1 MRFGDILRL
10 CRQNLWRRKSR
21 TILTV
26 LGVIVGCCS
35 IVLMV
40 SLGQGIN
47 EQNEKM
53 LKSMGDLSIVTVY
66 TNGYAGPMDDGGS
79 SKMGDTKLDD
89 KAVESFRA
97 MSGVSGVTPMM
108 NFPYNVTARAGAG
121 GRYIYDYVQ
130 IMGIDMTQ
138 FDQMGYKLVGGEKPV
153 KKDQVLAG
161 EWFAYGFMDTLKN
174 GEQRTSTRGDQYSS
188 CTFDQATGQCEEDQD
203 EDPFFDPLTTQISL
217 TTGTNYQGD
226 QYTMNMYG
234 GGGGG
239 TGGAG
244 GGGGAGGASG
254 SAAGQ
259 SENVTLDVRASGIV
273 AGDYNK
279 GYATS
284 DGLVMDLQA
293 LKELAAKVDPAA
305 AKKATAYDQVLVK
318 AADLKSVPEVESQI
332 KALGYETSSY
342 EDMRKSL
349 EEQSRAIQLILGG
362 IGAVS
367 LLVAAIGIA
376 NTMVMSVTERTR
388 EIGIMKAL
396 GCYVRDIRVMFL
408 AEASAIGF
416 FGGLIGCV
424 LSGLISLGIN
434 VVGALYAGGMS
445 GGMSGGMVSGAGGGS
460 GDGTGGGTSIWTI
473 LWQAIVGGENV
484 TRYSVIPWW
493 LFLFAVLFST
503 LIGLLFGFG
512 PANKAVKIPAL
523 DAIKNNE

>member
-66 TNGYAGPMDDGGS
+66 TNGYAGPMGGGGS
-79 SKMGDTKLDD
+79 SEMGDTKLDD

-108 NFPYNVTARAGAG
+108 NFPYNVTARA
-121 GRYIYDYVQ
+121 
-130 IMGIDMTQ
+130 
-138 FDQMGYKLVGGEKPV
+138 
-153 KKDQVLAG
+153 
-161 EWFAYGFMDTLKN
+161 
-174 GEQRTSTRGDQYSS
+174 
-188 CTFDQATGQCEEDQD
+188 
-203 EDPFFDPLTTQISL
+203 
-217 TTGTNYQGD
+217 
-226 QYTMNMYG
+226 
-234 GGGGG
+234 
-239 TGGAG
+239 
-244 GGGGAGGASG
+244 GAGGASG

-408 AEASAIGF
+408 AEAGAIGF

-445 GGMSGGMVSGAGGGS
+445 GGMSDGMVSGAGGGS
-460 GDGTGGGTSIWTI
+460 GDHTGDGTSIWTI

>member
-1 MRFGDILRL
+1 M
-10 CRQNLWRRKSR
+10 
-21 TILTV
+21 
-26 LGVIVGCCS
+26 
-35 IVLMV
+35 
-40 SLGQGIN
+40 
-47 EQNEKM
+47 
-53 LKSMGDLSIVTVY
+53 
-66 TNGYAGPMDDGGS
+66 
-79 SKMGDTKLDD
+79 
-89 KAVESFRA
+89 
-97 MSGVSGVTPMM
+97 
-108 NFPYNVTARAGAG
+108 
-121 GRYIYDYVQ
+121 
-130 IMGIDMTQ
+130 
-138 FDQMGYKLVGGEKPV
+138 
-153 KKDQVLAG
+153 
-161 EWFAYGFMDTLKN
+161 
-174 GEQRTSTRGDQYSS
+174 
-188 CTFDQATGQCEEDQD
+188 
-203 EDPFFDPLTTQISL
+203 
-217 TTGTNYQGD
+217 
-226 QYTMNMYG
+226 
-234 GGGGG
+234 
-239 TGGAG
+239 
-244 GGGGAGGASG
+244 
-254 SAAGQ
+254 
-259 SENVTLDVRASGIV
+259 
-273 AGDYNK
+273 
-279 GYATS
+279 
-284 DGLVMDLQA
+284 
-293 LKELAAKVDPAA
+293 
-305 AKKATAYDQVLVK
+305 LVK

-408 AEASAIGF
+408 AEAGAIGF
-416 FGGLIGCV
+416 FGGSIGCV

-493 LFLFAVLFST
+493 LFLFVVLFST